1 MSALVFYFQSVVALV
16 TIAIVG
22 AVTVELLFYL

>member
-1 MSALVFYFQSVVALV
+1 MRTPLFFLTASVTLTA
-16 TIAIVG
+16 IAIVG